1 MHRALLWCLSA
12 LALSSEIP
20 PLSNLIMR
28 MMLTQMLVQIPLL
41 FAAAAAWGARVLW
54 PNQARWLAWN
64 RQGASGL
71 LASAFVLAFWM
82 TPIALDHAASE
93 WSWELA
99 KIISVASAGFAAG
112 VSWRLGTSVTHI
124 FYLGNMLWM
133 SITVG
138 MLYQESTERYCNAY
152 LLNDQTLTGLA
163 LVVSSIGIALI
174 WASRA
179 VGLRDIHSSQA
190 TFSTRN
196 PDRLNNLTVKALR
209 KNRRRDS

>member
-12 LALSSEIP
+12 LAVLSAIP
-20 PLSNLIMR
+20 PLDNLIMR

-41 FAAAAAWGARVLW
+41 FVAAAIWGARVRW
-54 PNQARWLAWN
+54 ANQARWRAWN
-64 RQGASGL
+64 MQGASGL

-82 TPIALDHAASE
+82 TPIALDHAASD

-112 VSWRLGTSVTHI
+112 VSWRLGSSVTHV

-152 LLNDQTLTGLA
+152 LWDDQALTGRA
-163 LVVSSIGIALI
+163 LVVASIGIALI
-174 WASRA
+174 WTSRV
-179 VGLRDIHSSQA
+179 VGLSWR
-190 TFSTRN
+190 
-196 PDRLNNLTVKALR
+196 
-209 KNRRRDS
+209 